1 MGSDAKKTF
10 LKWKI
15 DYQKEGDINSASKGI
30 SNTAKKN
37 YKYYADNF
45 KKDIN
50 QSDSKDE
57 IKSKNKNY

>member
-10 LKWKI
+10 LKRKI
-15 DYQKEGDINSASKGI
+15 DYSKEGDMNSACKGI

-45 KKDIN
+45 KKDVN
-50 QSDSKDE
+50 
-57 IKSKNKNY
+57 